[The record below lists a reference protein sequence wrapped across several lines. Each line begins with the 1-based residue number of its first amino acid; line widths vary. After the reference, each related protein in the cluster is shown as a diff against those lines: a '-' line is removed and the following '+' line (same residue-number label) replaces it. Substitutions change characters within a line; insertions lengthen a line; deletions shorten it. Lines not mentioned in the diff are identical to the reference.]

1 MADNTLRFNIYTS
14 EINEMIKSL
23 MKEFLVFLD
32 SLKILILI
40 NIDENMIYYIWYSV
54 IVARKNKKVRWE
66 DNV

>member
-1 MADNTLRFNIYTS
+1 
-14 EINEMIKSL
+14 MIKSL

-66 DNV
+66 NKKNNV

>member
-1 MADNTLRFNIYTS
+1 
-14 EINEMIKSL
+14 MIKSL

>member
-1 MADNTLRFNIYTS
+1 
-14 EINEMIKSL
+14 MIKSL

-40 NIDENMIYYIWYSV
+40 NIDENMIYCIWYSV

-66 DNV
+66 DKKNNV

>member
-1 MADNTLRFNIYTS
+1 MLKCRVVSRMMAMADNTLRFNIYTS

-40 NIDENMIYYIWYSV
+40 NIDENMIYYI
-54 IVARKNKKVRWE
+54 
-66 DNV
+66 